1 MWLNLLISLG
11 ACVALLVFGL
21 FVYWII
27 INIKKTLRTNQSN
40 SMKRQRQTPLTITED
55 INDLSLEQPL
65 YEADYA
71 PDIQRETDT
80 KAEDDDWLNNGVPAA
95 SASTIKKEDDDWLNA
110 ENNQLLETV
119 DDSSLNRATTNRPEI
134 QIMQDGSILNITVT
148 TSKKQDIKSEQTVI
162 NLKINLPL
170 QDLARKGEGLYDI
183 EITTGDSSPS
193 YHYQSLQDSITVK
206 PVEEP
211 INQSHPL
218 MDEISIR
225 PVENQVTE
233 IPALMDEI
241 IVKPVESPVLV
252 SPQLMDEISIRPA
265 ENQVTESHALMDEVS
280 IKLSP
285 GPVNIEYEL
294 LDDLITKSAIYPTK
308 KPKPSSDAVKTNPV
322 ESPVKKAEA
331 VKTIS
336 INDIT
341 EILNEKRGFKQSIIP
356 SVSTELRRTPL
367 IARMGEGRG
376 NLLSQAQNLYKKV
389 ELRGA
394 VTKALAALRIYNN
407 NEFYIQDTNLTY
419 VDTLMQKP
427 QIKGLTFKVLNTATE
442 LDELIGGGY
451 DLVMNFS
458 KIKRG
463 LKKGMVVFLM
473 LGDGELAS
481 MGWACMTK
489 ESKATFSGYPYND
502 DLDRQACIVGDWTNP
517 KFRDSG
523 ILSYVKDKRQQLL
536 KEKGFTFERSIVEES
551 IVKDLPSMRA
561 QKRFEITYKRRT
573 YTNVS
578 LPGILG
584 VEFWKEHPLNETDIK
599 PPYQMITL
607 LALVLPSP
615 PIAAD

>member
-1 MWLNLLISLG
+1 MD
-11 ACVALLVFGL
+11 
-21 FVYWII
+21 
-27 INIKKTLRTNQSN
+27 
-40 SMKRQRQTPLTITED
+40 E
-55 INDLSLEQPL
+55 
-65 YEADYA
+65 
-71 PDIQRETDT
+71 
-80 KAEDDDWLNNGVPAA
+80 
-95 SASTIKKEDDDWLNA
+95 
-110 ENNQLLETV
+110 
-119 DDSSLNRATTNRPEI
+119 
-134 QIMQDGSILNITVT
+134 ITV
-148 TSKKQDIKSEQTVI
+148 
-162 NLKINLPL
+162 
-170 QDLARKGEGLYDI
+170 R
-183 EITTGDSSPS
+183 
-193 YHYQSLQDSITVK
+193 

-211 INQSHPL
+211 VNQNPQLIDEIPIRPEESRVTASHALMDEITVRPVEEPVNQNPQLIDEISIRPEESRVTASHAL
-218 MDEISIR
+218 MDEISI
-225 PVENQVTE
+225 
-233 IPALMDEI
+233 
-241 IVKPVESPVLV
+241 KP
-252 SPQLMDEISIRPA
+252 
-265 ENQVTESHALMDEVS
+265 
-280 IKLSP
+280 SP
-285 GPVNIEYEL
+285 GPVHIEYEI

-442 LDELIGGGY
+442 LDELIDGGY

-517 KFRDSG
+517 KFRDTSVS
-523 ILSYVKDKRQQLL
+523 SYVKNKRRQLL
-536 KEKGFTFERSIVEES
+536 KEKGFKFERSIAEES
-551 IVKDLPSMRA
+551 IVTDLRSVPA
-561 QKRFEITYKRRT
+561 QKRFELTYTRRT

-578 LPGILG
+578 FPGILG
-584 VEFWKEHPLNETDIK
+584 VEFWKEYPLNETDTK
-599 PPYQMITL
+599 PQYQMITL
-607 LALVLPSP
+607 LVLVLPSP
-615 PIAAD
+615 PMVADLNIKPKVLKLNWI

>member
-1 MWLNLLISLG
+1 
-11 ACVALLVFGL
+11 
-21 FVYWII
+21 
-27 INIKKTLRTNQSN
+27 
-40 SMKRQRQTPLTITED
+40 
-55 INDLSLEQPL
+55 
-65 YEADYA
+65 
-71 PDIQRETDT
+71 
-80 KAEDDDWLNNGVPAA
+80 
-95 SASTIKKEDDDWLNA
+95 
-110 ENNQLLETV
+110 
-119 DDSSLNRATTNRPEI
+119 
-134 QIMQDGSILNITVT
+134 
-148 TSKKQDIKSEQTVI
+148 
-162 NLKINLPL
+162 
-170 QDLARKGEGLYDI
+170 
-183 EITTGDSSPS
+183 
-193 YHYQSLQDSITVK
+193 
-206 PVEEP
+206 
-211 INQSHPL
+211 
-218 MDEISIR
+218 
-225 PVENQVTE
+225 
-233 IPALMDEI
+233 
-241 IVKPVESPVLV
+241 
-252 SPQLMDEISIRPA
+252 
-265 ENQVTESHALMDEVS
+265 
-280 IKLSP
+280 
-285 GPVNIEYEL
+285 
-294 LDDLITKSAIYPTK
+294 
-308 KPKPSSDAVKTNPV
+308 
-322 ESPVKKAEA
+322 
-331 VKTIS
+331 
-336 INDIT
+336 
-341 EILNEKRGFKQSIIP
+341 
-356 SVSTELRRTPL
+356 
-367 IARMGEGRG
+367 
-376 NLLSQAQNLYKKV
+376 
-389 ELRGA
+389 

-615 PIAAD
+615 PMAAD